1 MILPSAITQIL
12 TRLHDA
18 GHQAYLAGGCVRDHL
33 LGRPSKDIDIA
44 TSARPDEVKA
54 LFPGSQ
60 LVGAHFGVIIVP
72 TEERW
77 TEIATFRTDGCYGD
91 GRRPSSV
98 TFATAEEDA
107 ARRDFTINGLFYDPE
122 TDAILDYVGGQ
133 ADLEKRV
140 LRAIGD
146 PLARFEEDHLRLLRA
161 IRFAAVLGFEIEPS
175 TWAAIWE
182 SAPLISKISP
192 ERIRDE
198 LDRIW
203 ISPQRLAGFDLLVA
217 SGLMAQILPEIMTL
231 QGCEQPPEFHPEGDV
246 FVHTRLMLSHL
257 PDDASLPLVLSVLF
271 HDIAKP
277 ATQTFDAEVGRLR
290 FNGHDKVGAEMTEP
304 ILRRLKY
311 ANDVI
316 EAVVPAV
323 ANHMNFMAVKQMK
336 KSTLRRFLA
345 RPHIQDELALHR
357 VDCLGSNGRLDNFE
371 FLLEKQVEF
380 AATAQPLIP
389 PPLVSGRDLIAR
401 GHQPGPGFSQVL
413 NQIQTLQ
420 LDGAVTTREEALE
433 WLDSHLDAAIQGA

>member
-1 MILPSAITQIL
+1 MNLPEAIVNHL
-12 TRLHDA
+12 TRLNEA

-33 LGRPSKDIDIA
+33 LGRPCKDIDIA

-72 TEERW
+72 TEGRW

-91 GRRPSSV
+91 GRRPDSV

-122 TDAILDYVGGQ
+122 TDTLHDYVGGR
-133 ADLEKRV
+133 ADLEGRV

-146 PLARFEEDHLRLLRA
+146 PMARFAEDHLRLLRA
-161 IRFAAVLGFEIEPS
+161 IRFAAVLDFDIEPT
-175 TWAAIWE
+175 TWTALCE
-182 SAPLISKISP
+182 SAPLIAKISP

-203 ISPQRLAGFDLLVA
+203 TSPQRVKGFDLLVA
-217 SGLMAQILPEIMTL
+217 SGLMEQILPEIIAL

-257 PDDASLPLVLSVLF
+257 PADASLPLVLSVLF

-290 FNGHDKVGAEMTEP
+290 FNGHDKVGSEMTEP

-311 ANDVI
+311 PNEVI
-316 EAVVPAV
+316 EAVIPAV
-323 ANHMNFMAVKQMK
+323 ANHMNFMGVQQMK
-336 KSTLRRFLA
+336 TSTLKRFLA
-345 RPHIQDELALHR
+345 RPHIEDELALHR
-357 VDCLGSNGRLDNFE
+357 VDCLGSNGRLDNYE
-371 FLLEKQVEF
+371 FLLAKQTEF
-380 AATAQPLIP
+380 AASAQPLIP
-389 PPLVSGRDLIAR
+389 PPLISGRDLIAR
-401 GHQPGPGFSQVL
+401 GRRPGPDFSQIL

-420 LDGAVTTREEALE
+420 LDGTLTSREEALH
-433 WLDSHLDAAIQGA
+433 WLDDYLSASQAHP